1 MLITPAP
8 ILPRLQRLNDGVAGF
23 VVVFGGVFVGGAVAA
38 ADVAAGEAEAQ
49 IDPGFAAV
57 QALLAALGLG
67 RDGLN
72 PAVVWAAGLF
82 PAGIAIEQAL

>member
-1 MLITPAP
+1 M
-8 ILPRLQRLNDGVAGF
+8 AGF

-67 RDGLN
+67 RDGL
-72 PAVVWAAGLF
+72 
-82 PAGIAIEQAL
+82 